1 MCKGTVRAGNK
12 RYSGDID
19 LDLDPGETSLHV
31 RVSYIPL
38 SARMEGSRFDGRR
51 VQFHLGFTLDKGYE
65 AYNVRRSKII
75 TAVDQ
80 GP

>member
-1 MCKGTVRAGNK
+1 MCKGTVRRA
-12 RYSGDID
+12 GDID
-19 LDLDPGETSLHV
+19 LDLDLDPGESSLPV
-31 RVSYIPL
+31 RVFYIPL

-65 AYNVRRSKII
+65 AYNVRRSKIF